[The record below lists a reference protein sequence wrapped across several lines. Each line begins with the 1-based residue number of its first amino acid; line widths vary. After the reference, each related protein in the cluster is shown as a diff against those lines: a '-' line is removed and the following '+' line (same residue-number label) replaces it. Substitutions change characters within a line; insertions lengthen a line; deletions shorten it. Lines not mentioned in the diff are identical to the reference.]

1 MVDLHARKS
10 RTDSRSA
17 RREAPPNGRW
27 KKPDETGSPSHLNT
41 SSTPSR
47 RSYTTSKRRSK
58 QRPPPRPLVQDED
71 DAIASEWTS
80 SYEPVKRSL
89 DVPPMQGTID
99 QQPIILDATPRTT
112 TTGDKVQ
119 PGFVPQEEEGVL
131 NAPDGS
137 QEWRYVLYTPKV
149 DSRSRRC
156 KDVGSTDT
164 SEGDVKRP
172 HSNEERDNVQREQRF
187 IFIPQSDPSFYASF
201 APEERETLLQGVR
214 DGSSTKPTEKLNA
227 VPKLDTRL
235 NNTSAEYNRSSSQHS
250 STDGS
255 RSDGIRRNTRSPTG
269 GIKSPVDMPS
279 TPAMTQ
285 QNRGRH
291 SNADSTRDSLAPTPP
306 PKPDKYKP
314 PAPQPQP
321 GESSNDG
328 KQTDSA
334 SPSST
339 KSRRR
344 RSGRYSFV
352 GPELPQINTLGI
364 RTDSTDAQENKR
376 EPAPPLHG
384 NPNTHQ
390 VSSNTHPSTFQQVPR
405 KSSTPSAF
413 SQQPPPYP
421 ISPRSP
427 PPQQVPDWQPRINT
441 NPSVSGRIGSST
453 SPSPLP
459 YPPRSPPVRPNQ
471 KQGPRNYPPGSP
483 QGDGSFPTPLAYPQP
498 LRSPVVA
505 ARDGLWPSDPITSPR
520 LTPAKHSTASPSAVP
535 GKPEFPLFLA
545 CARSAGVSG
554 KNDWHSLINCANFN
568 VCPTCLE
575 DYIVSSPFS
584 AYFRP
589 STRPSDME
597 IKCDFSNIWVRTAWN
612 FTLQQRRQN
621 LDLFHS
627 VAKVITSMDPC
638 PGDTG
643 RTGPW
648 HSILDPD
655 TGEPVEDFDMCRS
668 CVSNI
673 EALFPTISG
682 VFVAIPGRQGQER
695 VCDMRAGSK
704 RFPKYF
710 RMIESTADAARV
722 SFRPPETRVLA
733 HFVQKRSSMR
743 ECTNDRLVFDKAWH
757 TIPEIPHF
765 TICEECYNDVVWPAI
780 DGGSTLASKCSR
792 SMQLVW
798 SENEG
803 VSCQLYSQRMRQI
816 FEEAVTRNDLDFLK
830 KKAFERRDKE
840 VTVKKKLNHMLQT
853 YASQLHNSKTGNL
866 DASGNMASAPCAHGL
881 HPYPARANNVH
892 SEPINRQRTQMTAK
906 PQPPPH
912 RQPGEAEQEEREAH
926 AIWPWR
932 LCG

>member
-1 MVDLHARKS
+1 MA
-10 RTDSRSA
+10 
-17 RREAPPNGRW
+17 
-27 KKPDETGSPSHLNT
+27 SHPNT
-41 SSTPSR
+41 STSTPPR
-47 RSYTTSKRRSK
+47 RSHTSKRRSK

-80 SYEPVKRSL
+80 SYEPVRRSS
-89 DVPPMQGTID
+89 DEPPMQGTID
-99 QQPIILDATPRTT
+99 QQPIILDATPQTT
-112 TTGDKVQ
+112 ATGDKAQ
-119 PGFVPQEEEGVL
+119 PRVGPQGERGPS
-131 NAPDGS
+131 NASDDS
-137 QEWRYVLYTPKV
+137 QEWRYVFYTSKADP
-149 DSRSRRC
+149 RSRPY
-156 KDVGSTDT
+156 KDVCSADT
-164 SEGDVKRP
+164 SDSDAKRS
-172 HSNEERDNVQREQRF
+172 HSNKGKDNAQREQRF
-187 IFIPQSDPSFYASF
+187 IFIPQSDPGFYASF
-201 APEERETLLQGVR
+201 SPEEPETLSQGVR
-214 DGSSTKPTEKLNA
+214 GGGNTKLTEKHNA

-235 NNTSAEYNRSSSQHS
+235 NNTGAEYSRSSSQHS

-255 RSDGIRRNTRSPTG
+255 RSDGIRNTRSPTAG
-269 GIKSPVDMPS
+269 VKSPADMPS
-279 TPAMTQ
+279 TPAMAQ
-285 QNRGRH
+285 QYRGRH
-291 SNADSTRDSLAPTPP
+291 SNADSTKDSLAPTPP

-314 PAPQPQP
+314 PASQS
-321 GESSNDG
+321 GESTTDG
-328 KQTDSA
+328 KQPDAA
-334 SPSST
+334 SPSNA

-364 RTDSTDAQENKR
+364 RTESTDAQEKKHKST
-376 EPAPPLHG
+376 PPLQS
-384 NPNTHQ
+384 NSNTHQ
-390 VSSNTHPSTFQQVPR
+390 DPSNAHPSSFQQLPR
-405 KSSTPSAF
+405 KSSTPSIF

-427 PPQQVPDWQPRINT
+427 PPQQVPDWQPRLNT
-441 NPSVSGRIGSST
+441 NPPVSSRIGGST

-459 YPPRSPPVRPNQ
+459 YPPHSPSTRPNQ
-471 KQGPRNYPPGSP
+471 NQGPRNYPPGSP
-483 QGDGSFPTPLAYPQP
+483 QGDTSFPTPLAYPQP

-505 ARDGLWPSDPITSPR
+505 ARDGPWPSDPIIPPR
-520 LTPAKHSTASPSAVP
+520 PTPSKHSTTSSSAIP

-554 KNDWHSLINCANFN
+554 KNDWYSLVNCASFN

-575 DYIVSSPFS
+575 EYIVSSPFI
-584 AYFRP
+584 AFFRP
-589 STRPSDME
+589 SSRSSDIE
-597 IKCDFSNIWVRTAWN
+597 IKCDFSNAWVRTAWN

-621 LDLFHS
+621 LDLFYA

-643 RTGPW
+643 RAGPW
-648 HSILDPD
+648 HSIIDPD
-655 TGEPVEDFDMCRS
+655 TVEPVENFDMCRS

-710 RMIESTADAARV
+710 RMIESTADAARI
-722 SFRPPETRVLA
+722 SFRLPDTRALA
-733 HFVQKRSSMR
+733 HFVRKRSSMR

-780 DGGSTLASKCSR
+780 DGGSMLASKCSR

-798 SENEG
+798 SGNEG

-830 KKAFERRDKE
+830 KKTLERRDKE
-840 VTVKKKLNHMLQT
+840 ITVKKKLNRMLQI
-853 YASQLHNSKTGNL
+853 YASQLHTSKIGNA
-866 DASGNMASAPCAHGL
+866 DASV
-881 HPYPARANNVH
+881 NNTV
-892 SEPINRQRTQMTAK
+892 SCLLGVLKPRVLTRFIPQRTYQSPAHTATATSTTGGGGAGGVRG
-906 PQPPPH
+906 P
-912 RQPGEAEQEEREAH
+912 RDMAME
-926 AIWPWR
+926 IVR
-932 LCG
+932 LTDEWKKWE